1 MKQRPITS
9 KVKRLRQR
17 QRADGSWAVWWEPE
31 AAVVKLGF
39 ARADL
44 DPARPT
50 WSVRQAEQMNRQVD
64 LARAGGSAPSRRGKT
79 IDDLIH
85 NYRQK
90 ELPKK
95 SQKTQASYN
104 SLLNLISQKWGRA
117 LISEFDKPTMRIWYE
132 TLYDSCGLR
141 QAVALIRMMSGLFSR
156 AELIGWRAENTNPCF
171 RLKMDTPKPRSR
183 CASWAEIDAL
193 CDAAD
198 AIGAASMRTAIKI
211 SVFQGQRAGDVR
223 RAQADDFSQVTVP
236 LENGGQE
243 TVWVWSLMRSKRGT
257 QGMMRLH
264 PEVAPLVAAIKQNM
278 DDGQQYLLIDEA
290 TGTPYTEDRFS
301 KRFAS
306 VRAAAARN
314 MPSVS
319 SLNFRDFR
327 RTFAM
332 FARAAGINKDDA
344 ADVLGNSAA
353 TNWQLGETYMP
364 PQFETA
370 SRAVMAIRRPEQTK
384 RKKA

>member
-1 MKQRPITS
+1 MTQRPITT

-17 QRADGSWAVWWEPE
+17 QRANGTWSIWWEPE
-31 AAVVKLGF
+31 AAVAKLGF
-39 ARADL
+39 SRADL
-44 DPARPT
+44 DPTRPT

-64 LARAGGSAPSRRGKT
+64 FARAGGSTPTRRGNT
-79 IDDLIH
+79 IEDLIN
-85 NYRQK
+85 NYRHK
-90 ELPKK
+90 ELHKK
-95 SQKTQASYN
+95 SPKTQASYN
-104 SLLNLISQKWGRA
+104 GLLNLISRKWGRA
-117 LISEFDKPTMRIWYE
+117 LVTEFDKPTMRVWYE
-132 TLYDSCGLR
+132 TLYDTSGSR

-171 RLKMDTPKPRSR
+171 RLKMDTPKQRSR
-183 CASWAEIDAL
+183 CASWEEIDAL

-198 AIGAASMRTAIKI
+198 AIGAASMRTAIKLA
-211 SVFQGQRAGDVR
+211 VFQGQRPNDTRCAL
-223 RAQADDFSQVTVP
+223 ADEFSQITIP
-236 LENGGQE
+236 LDGGDQE
-243 TVWVWSLMRSKRGT
+243 TVWIWSLMRTKRGT
-257 QGMMRLH
+257 QGVMRLH
-264 PEVAPLVAAIKQNM
+264 PEVAPLVADLKQTVT
-278 DDGQQYLLIDEA
+278 DGQRPLLIDEA

-301 KRFAS
+301 KRFAQ
-306 VRAAAARN
+306 VRAIAAQK
-314 MPSVS
+314 MPSVA
-319 SLNFRDFR
+319 SLKFRDFR

-370 SRAVMAIRRPEQTK
+370 SRAVMAIKRPDQSK